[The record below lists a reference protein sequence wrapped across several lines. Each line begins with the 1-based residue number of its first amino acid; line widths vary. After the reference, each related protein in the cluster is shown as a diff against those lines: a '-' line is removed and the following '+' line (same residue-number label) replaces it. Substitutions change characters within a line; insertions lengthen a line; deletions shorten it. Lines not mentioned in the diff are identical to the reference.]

1 VTSASRRIWSPARR
15 GAWAVHT
22 QCSPTR
28 RCVSRPRRFA
38 QESMNCGTNSEYR
51 FCAKLSRFRTAS
63 SAHAPPDERQASWR
77 KKQQREQ
84 HDRVCTRNRDSELDE
99 SMLSDK
105 AQSDRGRQNRQDD
118 RWPDQPQA
126 RDSAATPL

>member
-1 VTSASRRIWSPARR
+1 MFANNKMRPETTSVFAVMRFPQFMDSRAN
-15 GAWAVHT
+15 
-22 QCSPTR
+22 Q
-28 RCVSRPRRFA
+28 
-38 QESMNCGTNSEYR
+38 

-63 SAHAPPDERQASWR
+63 SAHAPPDKRQASWR

-84 HDRVCTRNRDSELDE
+84 HDRVCARNRDSELDE

-105 AQSDRGRQNRQDD
+105 AQSDRGRQNCQDD
-118 RWPDQPQA
+118 RWPDEPQA